1 MSRTVRGSLGS
12 SRVGHHEDEERDE
25 RSSSG
30 RKKRNVER
38 KPTFL
43 SFFKVCSDIFMLFLK
58 KLVISSRNRPISGVI
73 FSLKIGLFAKPQYE
87 ISRSLRLE
95 NSEGYLS
102 P

>member
-43 SFFKVCSDIFMLFLK
+43 SFFKVCSFMHFLGKLGHIYSNGYFRVEIVQFHELFS
-58 KLVISSRNRPISGVI
+58 V
-73 FSLKIGLFAKPQYE
+73 
-87 ISRSLRLE
+87 
-95 NSEGYLS
+95 
-102 P
+102 